1 MDYFCSS
8 WIQDNDLPLWERAY
22 QVLLKEAD
30 FYQVMSP
37 EGEDIDP
44 KVFPLAK
51 DLIERPGVEISKI
64 DFFPTGTWI
73 YYKGPLDQEVEDL
86 LLEALR
92 TGPIF
97 HIIFLKEDRK
107 IAEENDYT
115 DFLLFDEDLK
125 RKMLEVFPALE
136 TYIDQ

>member
-8 WIQDNDLPLWERAY
+8 CIYDQDLPLWERAY

-30 FYQVMSP
+30 FYQVMFP
-37 EGEDIDP
+37 EGEDIDQ
-44 KVFPLAK
+44 KIFPLAK

-92 TGPIF
+92 TGPVF

>member
-8 WIQDNDLPLWERAY
+8 WIQDNDLSLWERAY

-30 FYQVMSP
+30 FYQVMFT

-51 DLIERPGVEISKI
+51 DLIERPGVEVSKI

-92 TGPIF
+92 TGPVF

>member
-1 MDYFCSS
+1 MDYFCTS
-8 WIQDNDLPLWERAY
+8 WIHDQDLPLWERAY

-30 FYQVMSP
+30 FYQVMFP

-92 TGPIF
+92 TGPVF

>member
-1 MDYFCSS
+1 MDYFCTS
-8 WIQDNDLPLWERAY
+8 WIYDQDLPLWERAY

-30 FYQVMSP
+30 FYQVMFP

>member
-1 MDYFCSS
+1 MDYFCTS
-8 WIQDNDLPLWERAY
+8 WIQDNDLSLWERAY

-30 FYQVMSP
+30 FYQVMFP
-37 EGEDIDP
+37 EGEDIDQ
-44 KVFPLAK
+44 KVFPLEK
-51 DLIERPGVEISKI
+51 DLIERPGVEISKV
-64 DFFPTGTWI
+64 DLFPTGTWI

-92 TGPIF
+92 TGPVF

>member
-8 WIQDNDLPLWERAY
+8 WIQDNDLSLWERAY

-30 FYQVMSP
+30 FYQVMFP

-44 KVFPLAK
+44 KVFPLGK

-64 DFFPTGTWI
+64 DFFPTGNWI

-86 LLEALR
+86 ILEALR

>member
-8 WIQDNDLPLWERAY
+8 WIQDQDLPLWERAY

-30 FYQVMSP
+30 FYQVMFP
-37 EGEDIDP
+37 EGEDIDQ

-51 DLIERPGVEISKI
+51 ELIDRPGVEISKI
-64 DFFPTGTWI
+64 DFFPTGSWI
-73 YYKGPLDQEVEDL
+73 YYKGFLDQEVEDL
-86 LLEALR
+86 LLKSLR
-92 TGPIF
+92 SGPVF
-97 HIIFLKEDRK
+97 HIVFLKEDRK

-115 DFLLFDEDLK
+115 DFLLFDEDIK

>member
-1 MDYFCSS
+1 MDYFCTS
-8 WIQDNDLPLWERAY
+8 WIQDNDLSLWERAY

-30 FYQVMSP
+30 FYQVMFP
-37 EGEDIDP
+37 EGEDIDQ

-51 DLIERPGVEISKI
+51 DFIEKSGVEVSKI

-92 TGPIF
+92 TGPVF

>member
-1 MDYFCSS
+1 M
-8 WIQDNDLPLWERAY
+8 
-22 QVLLKEAD
+22 
-30 FYQVMSP
+30 
-37 EGEDIDP
+37 
-44 KVFPLAK
+44 
-51 DLIERPGVEISKI
+51 
-64 DFFPTGTWI
+64 
-73 YYKGPLDQEVEDL
+73 DQEVEDL

-92 TGPIF
+92 TGPVF